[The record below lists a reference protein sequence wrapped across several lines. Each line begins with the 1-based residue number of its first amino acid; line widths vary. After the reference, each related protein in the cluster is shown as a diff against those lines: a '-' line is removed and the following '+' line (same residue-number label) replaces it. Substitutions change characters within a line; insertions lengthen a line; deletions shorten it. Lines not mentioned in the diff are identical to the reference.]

1 MADAQDIVNAV
12 IAKRQ
17 FSTVVPKP
25 TTTSVQPFKYNLKP
39 IPAPSAIK
47 TSGESGRDKGLL
59 GGLISSVG
67 NVIKFPATVMQNIPT
82 IIGKGIQSV
91 PGIAETIF
99 DIGAD
104 VINPNLYTS
113 RSEVDYEKG
122 KALGL
127 TGSDLLAYS
136 MQRTVPLIAPMV
148 SSIPKT
154 GARLAETATL
164 GAYDTVAPG
173 VDYYQALRQGELGN
187 MLIEDVGNVVML
199 GRLSGL
205 GNIGVRAGTALG
217 EAGATR
223 LGSAVSSVGRFTEQ
237 PIASVAR
244 GTGRGLGSK
253 LVSDLVPTITKDS
266 TKFQR
271 LLAGVPAAGQRIATS
286 ETPLRSIYGESIDAR
301 RAWANT
307 KWMELQQKIVDLQKE
322 QRATGINYADQIK
335 QLEDQRNSVL
345 NATGLPK
352 IARAKVDEL
361 SRMGESLRTQIVAT
375 FVRFKDKGAVPE
387 TVEFLREREA
397 GIREQALAAEKLG
410 ETERAANLNAYA
422 DIMKEKADI
431 KATDVDGVLSQP
443 APDWVA
449 PATTLYTTGKI
460 NEILLDIRAGK
471 SIQQILEAITPEEV
485 GPELANMG
493 YGYTELAVRKAIDY
507 ANGQLTPIER
517 IQMDVYQQIQRNWHQ
532 FWWDQSQTRKGYT
545 TETVPYTYAGTFPDP
560 RNILLELENQSERFK
575 TTFTSALDDITVQ
588 FLDQVAPGL
597 AEELKI
603 DLANPK
609 PGIWEKL
616 AEQEPGTPAYDAA
629 YKLVQLGFDELRANP
644 DLARFMQN
652 EMIYPA
658 PMRVAMLDS
667 QRRLKLA
674 LNDDIN
680 TVATGVASLLSTHGD
695 IIPNKLAESIT
706 TALEKAVGPQSQF
719 DLSTFKKLEQNL
731 ASLIKL
737 TSERLLKLQQEEGVL
752 KTRQAGVDTK
762 FNDAINQMAEMQ
774 RIIQAIA
781 ENPQAILGDTPKLA
795 TAKQAE
801 QANLS
806 RIEAIPDEMA
816 QVDIEIKAEVDRQ
829 RTANAYLQQ
838 ELDNAQV
845 SLEQARTRA
854 TETADAEATVRQQLD
869 QEQAYLDAH
878 AQLTAEELAAL
889 QTDFETALRIHD
901 QYASGDKFVSK
912 GTAEAVK
919 RRLVGE
925 ATQRVTIAQG
935 LVDSL
940 MPSRLRRARTMTIG
954 LATDPNAMSFMQE
967 DFRAPFEQAVYQAIG
982 DPKLAKKAYNDF
994 VNTRTVMDD
1003 GVSVDQLSM
1012 ETVRDFASDSDFMA
1026 ELGRAWAEQWQAEKD
1041 LGRVKQRGIESIRK
1055 ELADNSQDNI
1065 DQAIE
1070 ASTVT
1075 QQNLPWIERM
1085 IELEDRAVLAER
1097 TSEVQRLRSQLD
1109 AAKTAAEKAQADL
1122 NKLASQVAKLADQT
1136 RPKVPNELLARR
1148 SKLEKERV
1156 TTQKAVARLAK
1167 AVETATRQ
1175 QEKLLQSRMRG
1186 RLQGIGKLEPETVVV
1201 KMRDA
1206 QGNLVDTTV
1215 PNTRRGQP
1223 VLLKGVADKLT
1234 DQQQQALNETININN
1249 KVAKVREQV
1258 AANEPL
1264 QTEATN
1270 RLAQSDV
1277 NQQTQLT
1284 RPVGPQLLNEPPIYF
1299 PGGATS
1305 AVSERVAIPMTMRS
1319 EGLAPQ
1325 TKASYEKTRQT
1336 GLLAT
1341 SAGQQACK
1349 LNEILG
1355 QFSRNVVVEE
1365 FITSPEFALSV
1376 ADIVGIQKLGDIQTA
1391 AINELQNQPIP
1402 RNTPES
1408 AIQLNRRTGELI
1420 IRQLRERG
1428 YEPVS
1433 PVKFEAPLGE
1443 NAPHSP
1449 LGGLQE
1455 IVGAEV
1461 VDANTIA
1468 MRIGLRDTI
1477 ASRFEPVHGN
1487 TTPSA
1492 ITRVFSKVGKL
1503 TQGWKSVVI
1512 PFSLR
1517 WQVGDL
1523 VGNVMNAWV
1532 RGDIPASE
1540 MVRAMNDV
1548 KNRLTVDGDGI
1559 VRTLKSD
1566 VANQAM
1572 ADPILAALLGAGLE
1586 ARGLRGAELQAIGEG
1601 TLRPAREQISSR
1613 MFPKFRQKAFN
1624 VNATQNLLARGAVAI
1639 TKLEAELASRG
1650 RTLDEIDPVTLLNDK
1665 VLHDAVVKA
1674 VRETNN
1680 TLGAFAEMTPWER
1693 NVLRQVFPFW
1703 SWIKF
1708 INKAAAQLVLD
1719 QPDRVLFYGHIG
1731 SMYTSGDGKDL
1742 MDWLK
1747 DKTPTPFG
1755 FMDFRFLNP
1764 YSDAMIFNRN
1774 PLDAVSQTFTR
1785 PSPVIMTGIDAAN
1798 AVGFYATGKSLIPY
1812 GGMSRPGYLEGRP
1825 GASDRGFG
1833 DLVGELGYMGLNRF
1847 GGPFRNVLTVLPN
1860 EIPVIAP
1867 EGRLIGT
1874 DVAIGTRNRYPQG
1887 SARTQGIYAEPR
1899 LNPTV
1904 ARAGAVLAALGIPA
1918 PIFDTEKAYAQGETQ
1933 AAKDEKA
1940 RLRRIVARL
1949 QSEQ

>member
-1 MADAQDIVNAV
+1 MADAQDIVNSV

-17 FSTVVPKP
+17 FSPVVPKP
-25 TTTSVQPFKYNLKP
+25 TTTSAQPVKYNLKP
-39 IPAPSAIK
+39 IPAASAIK
-47 TSGESGRDKGLL
+47 PSGDKGDGDKGLL
-59 GGLISSVG
+59 GGLVSSVG
-67 NVIKFPATVMQNIPT
+67 NVIKFPATVIQNIPT
-82 IIGKGIQSV
+82 IIGKGVQTVGGFGEALFSV
-91 PGIAETIF
+91 GTNIF
-99 DIGAD
+99 DE
-104 VINPNLYTS
+104 NLYNS

-127 TGSDLLAYS
+127 KGAELIAYS
-136 MQRTVPLIAPMV
+136 LQRSMPLIAPMV
-148 SSIPKT
+148 SSIPAT
-154 GARLAETATL
+154 GARLAETVTL
-164 GAYDTVAPG
+164 GAYDTGAPG
-173 VDYYQALRQGELGN
+173 VDYYQALRKGELGN
-187 MLIEDVGNVVML
+187 MLIEDIGNVVML

-205 GNIGVRAGTALG
+205 GNVGVKAGTAIG

-223 LGSAVSSVGRFTEQ
+223 LGSAVSSVGRFAEQ
-237 PIASVAR
+237 PIGSVAR
-244 GTGRGLGSK
+244 GVGRGLGSK
-253 LVSDLVPTITKDS
+253 LVSDLVPTIAKDS

-307 KWMELQQKIVDLQKE
+307 KWMELQQKIVDLNKE
-322 QRATGINYADQIK
+322 QLATGINYADQIK
-335 QLEDQRNSVL
+335 QLEEQRNSVL

-352 IARAKVDEL
+352 MARSKVDEL
-361 SRMGESLRTQIVAT
+361 SRMGESLRTQIVST
-375 FVRFKDKGAVPE
+375 FVRFKDRGAVPE
-387 TVEFLREREA
+387 TVQELLAQESR
-397 GIREQALAAEKLG
+397 IRNVATKLAKRG
-410 ETERAANLNAYA
+410 ETERAANLTAQA
-422 DIMKEKADI
+422 DIIKDRASI
-431 KATDVDGVLSQP
+431 KATDTDGALSQP

-449 PATTLYTTGKI
+449 PATTLYTTGQVQGI
-460 NEILLDIRAGK
+460 IADLQAGK
-471 SIQQILEAITPEEV
+471 SMQEILQTITPEQI
-485 GPELANMG
+485 GPDLANMG
-493 YGYTELAVRKAIDY
+493 YGYSELAVRKAIDY
-507 ANGQLTPIER
+507 ANGRLTPIER
-517 IQMDVYQQIQRNWHQ
+517 VQMDVYQQIQRNWHQ

-560 RNILLELENQSERFK
+560 RNILRELENQSDRFK
-575 TTFTSALDDITVQ
+575 TAFTSALDDITVQ
-588 FLDQVAPGL
+588 FLEQVAPGL

-603 DLANPK
+603 DLTDPK
-609 PGIWEKL
+609 PGIWQKL

-629 YKLVQLGFDELRANP
+629 YKLVQLAFDDLRANP

-658 PMRVAMLDS
+658 AMRISMLNE
-667 QRRLKLA
+667 QRRLKMA

-680 TVATGVASLLSTHGD
+680 IVATGVASLLSTHGD
-695 IIPNKLAESIT
+695 IIPKKLAESIT
-706 TALEKAVGPQSQF
+706 KALEKAVGPQSQF
-719 DLSTFKKLEQNL
+719 DLDTFNKLQQNL
-731 ASLIKL
+731 ASLIRL
-737 TSERLLKLQQEEGVL
+737 TSERLANLQQEEGVL

-762 FNDAINQMAEMQ
+762 FNDALATMAEMQ
-774 RIIQAIA
+774 RIIQAIT

-795 TAKQAE
+795 AAQQAE

-816 QVDIEIKAEVDRQ
+816 QVDLEIKAEVDRQ

-845 SLEQARTRA
+845 SLDEARTRA

-869 QEQAYLDAH
+869 QEQAYLDAFNK
-878 AQLTAEELAAL
+878 LTEEELAAL
-889 QTDFETALRIHD
+889 QTDFEKALSIHN

-919 RRLVGE
+919 RRLVEE
-925 ATQRVTIAQG
+925 ATQRLSVAQG

-940 MPSRLRRARTMTIG
+940 MPSQLRRARTMTIG

-967 DFRAPFEQAVYQAIG
+967 DFRVPFEQAVYRAIG

-994 VNTRTVMDD
+994 VNTRTVMDE
-1003 GVSVDQLSM
+1003 GRAVDQLNM
-1012 ETVRDFASDSDFMA
+1012 ETGRDFASDSDFMT
-1026 ELGRAWAEQWQAEKD
+1026 ELGRAWAEQWQAEKE
-1041 LGRVKQRGIESIRK
+1041 LGRAKQRSVESIRK
-1055 ELADNSQDNI
+1055 ELAANTQANI

-1085 IELEDRAVLAER
+1085 IDLTDRATLAEATR
-1097 TSEVQRLRSQLD
+1097 AVETLRRDLVKAEQ
-1109 AAKTAAEKAQADL
+1109 AAKKAQADL
-1122 NKLASQVAKLADQT
+1122 NRLATQTAKLAEQT
-1136 RPKVPNELLARR
+1136 RPKVPNELLTRR
-1148 SKLEKERV
+1148 SKLEKEKV

-1175 QEKLLQSRMRG
+1175 QEKLLQSRVRG
-1186 RLQGIGKLEPETVVV
+1186 RLKGVGKLDE
-1201 KMRDA
+1201 
-1206 QGNLVDTTV
+1206 QGN
-1215 PNTRRGQP
+1215 P
-1223 VLLKGVADKLT
+1223 VLNKGVADKLT
-1234 DQQQQALNETININN
+1234 DQQQQALNETVAINN

-1277 NQQTQLT
+1277 NQQAQLG

-1341 SAGQQACK
+1341 SAGQQAGK

-1376 ADIVGIQKLGDIQTA
+1376 ADIVGIQKLADIEKTA
-1391 AINELQNQPIP
+1391 TNELQNQRIL
-1402 RNTPES
+1402 RNTPEF
-1408 AIQLNRRTGELI
+1408 AIQLKRRTGELI
-1420 IRQLRERG
+1420 IRELRDRG

-1433 PVKFEAPLGE
+1433 PIKFEAPLGE

-1461 VDANTIA
+1461 VDANTVA

-1492 ITRVFSKVGKL
+1492 ITRVFGKVGKL
-1503 TQGWKSVVI
+1503 TQGWKSVVL

-1517 WQVGDL
+1517 WQIGDL

-1532 RGDIPASE
+1532 RGDIPATE
-1540 MVRAMNDV
+1540 MVRAMQDV
-1548 KNRLTVDGDGI
+1548 KNRIRVGSDGI

-1566 VANQAM
+1566 VANQTM
-1572 ADPILAALLGAGLE
+1572 ADPVLAALLGAGLE
-1586 ARGLRGAELQAIGEG
+1586 ARGLRGAELRAIGEG

-1650 RTLDEIDPVTLLNDK
+1650 RTLDEIDPITLLNDK
-1665 VLHDAVVKA
+1665 VLHDAVIKA
-1674 VRETNN
+1674 VRETND

-1764 YSDAMIFNRN
+1764 YSDALIFSRN

-1798 AVGFYATGKSLIPY
+1798 AVGFYATGKNLIPY

-1825 GASDRGFG
+1825 GASARGIG
-1833 DLVGELGYMGLNRF
+1833 DLVGEIGYMGLNRF

-1867 EGRLIGT
+1867 EGKLIGT

-1899 LNPTV
+1899 LNPMV
-1904 ARAGAVLAALGIPA
+1904 ARAGAVLASLGIPA

>member
-1 MADAQDIVNAV
+1 MADAQDIVNSV

-17 FSTVVPKP
+17 FNPVAPKP
-25 TTTSVQPFKYNLKP
+25 ITTATQPVKYNLKP
-39 IPAPSAIK
+39 IPAASAIK
-47 TSGESGRDKGLL
+47 PSGDKGGSDKGLL
-59 GGLISSVG
+59 GGLVSSVG
-67 NVIKFPATVMQNIPT
+67 NVIKFPATVIQNIPT
-82 IIGKGIQSV
+82 IIGKGVQTVGGFGEALFSV
-91 PGIAETIF
+91 GTNIF
-99 DIGAD
+99 DE
-104 VINPNLYTS
+104 NLYHS

-127 TGSDLLAYS
+127 TGSE
-136 MQRTVPLIAPMV
+136 LIAFSLQRSMPLV
-148 SSIPKT
+148 APIISSVPKT
-154 GARLAETATL
+154 GARLVEHATFGL
-164 GAYDTVAPG
+164 YDTGAPG

-205 GNIGVRAGTALG
+205 GNVGVKAGTALG

-223 LGSAVSSVGRFTEQ
+223 LGSAVSSAGRFAEQ
-237 PIASVAR
+237 PIGSIAR
-244 GTGRGLGSK
+244 GAGRGLGSK
-253 LVSDLVPTITKDS
+253 AVSNLVPTVNATS

-307 KWMELQQKIVDLQKE
+307 KWMELQQKIVDLQKS
-322 QRATGINYADQIK
+322 QLATGINYADQIK

-352 IARAKVDEL
+352 MARAKVDEL
-361 SRMGESLRTQIVAT
+361 SRMGEGLRTEVVST

-387 TVEFLREREA
+387 TVEYLRNQEA
-397 GIREQALAAEKLG
+397 GVREQALAVEKLG
-410 ETERAANLNAYA
+410 QTERAANLNAHA
-422 DIMKEKADI
+422 DIIKEKADV
-431 KATDVDGVLSQP
+431 KATDTEGVLSQP

-449 PATTLYTTGKI
+449 PATTLYTTGQVEGI
-460 NEILLDIRAGK
+460 IADLRAGK
-471 SIQQILEAITPEEV
+471 SMQQILQSITPEQI

-493 YGYTELAVRKAIDY
+493 YGYSELAVLKAIDY
-507 ANGQLTPIER
+507 ANGRLTPIER

-532 FWWDQSQTRKGYT
+532 FWWDQSQARKGYT

-560 RNILLELENQSERFK
+560 RNILLELDKQSERFK
-575 TTFTSALDDITVQ
+575 TTFTSALDEFAVQ
-588 FLDQVAPGL
+588 FLEQVAPGL

-603 DLANPK
+603 DLTKPK
-609 PGIWEKL
+609 PGIWQKL

-629 YKLVQLGFDELRANP
+629 YKLVQLAFDELRANP

-658 PMRVAMLDS
+658 AMRISMLNE
-667 QRRLKLA
+667 QRRLKMG
-674 LNDDIN
+674 LNEDIN

-695 IIPNKLAESIT
+695 IIPKKLAESIT
-706 TALEKAVGPQSQF
+706 KALEKAVGPQSQF
-719 DLSTFKKLEQNL
+719 DLDTFKKLEQNL
-731 ASLIKL
+731 ASLIRL
-737 TSERLLKLQQEEGVL
+737 TTERLSKLEQEQGVL

-774 RIIQAIA
+774 RIVRAITD
-781 ENPQAILGDTPKLA
+781 NPQAILGDTPKLA
-795 TAKQAE
+795 AATQAE

-816 QVDIEIKAEVDRQ
+816 QVDLEIKAEVDRQ

-869 QEQAYLDAH
+869 QEQAYIDAFLK
-878 AQLTAEELAAL
+878 LTDEELAAL
-889 QTDFETALRIHD
+889 QSPDGILPPPDLAKALSIHN
-901 QYASGDKFVSK
+901 QYATGDKFVSK

-919 RRLVGE
+919 RRLVEE
-925 ATQRVTIAQG
+925 ATQRAYDAQG
-935 LVDSL
+935 VMDLL
-940 MPSRLRRARTMTIG
+940 LPSTMRRARTMTIG

-967 DFRAPFEQAVYQAIG
+967 DFRQPFISAVYQAIG
-982 DPKLAKKAYNDF
+982 DPKLAKQAVKDF
-994 VNTRTVMDD
+994 IETRTEMDN
-1003 GVSVDQLSM
+1003 GSSVDEARMVAESNSGGT
-1012 ETVRDFASDSDFMA
+1012 EIYGREFDSDGAYMV
-1026 ELGRAWAEQWQAEKD
+1026 ELGRAWAEQWQAEKE
-1041 LGRVKQRGIESIRK
+1041 LGRAKQRGVESIRK
-1055 ELADNSQDNI
+1055 ELAADNQANI

-1085 IELEDRAVLAER
+1085 VEFTDREVLAEA
-1097 TSEVQRLRSQLD
+1097 TTAVQRLRSQLD
-1109 AAKTAAEKAQADL
+1109 ATKTAAEKAQADL
-1122 NKLASQVAKLADQT
+1122 NKLAAQVAKLADQT
-1136 RPKVPNELLARR
+1136 RPKVPNELLTRR
-1148 SKLEKERV
+1148 SKLEKEKV

-1175 QEKLLQSRMRG
+1175 QEKLLQSRVRG
-1186 RLQGIGKLEPETVVV
+1186 RLIGIGKLDE
-1201 KMRDA
+1201 
-1206 QGNLVDTTV
+1206 QGN
-1215 PNTRRGQP
+1215 P
-1223 VLLKGVADKLT
+1223 VLNKGVADKLT
-1234 DQQQQALNETININN
+1234 DQQQQALNETVNINK
-1249 KVAKVREQV
+1249 KVAEVREQV
-1258 AANEPL
+1258 AANQPL

-1270 RLAQSDV
+1270 RLAQSDI
-1277 NQQTQLT
+1277 NQQAQLG

-1305 AVSERVAIPMTMRS
+1305 AVQESSLIPMTMRS
-1319 EGLAPQ
+1319 EGVPEQ
-1325 TKASYEKTRQT
+1325 TKAQYEKLRQT
-1336 GLLAT
+1336 GLMAT
-1341 SAGQQACK
+1341 SVGQQAGK

-1365 FITSPEFALSV
+1365 FVSNPEFALPV
-1376 ADIVGIQKLGDIQTA
+1376 ANVIDIERVAQIKEQATR
-1391 AINELQNQPIP
+1391 ELQSQGIP
-1402 RNTPES
+1402 RNTPEFETS
-1408 AIQLNRRTGELI
+1408 LKRRNGELL
-1420 IRQLRERG
+1420 IRELRIHG

-1433 PVKFEAPLGE
+1433 PVRLE
-1443 NAPHSP
+1443 SP
-1449 LGGLQE
+1449 LTENIPHAPFKGLQE

-1468 MRIGLRDTI
+1468 MRIGLRETI
-1477 ASRFEPVHGN
+1477 SSRFEAVHGN
-1487 TTPSA
+1487 TTPSS
-1492 ITRVFSKVGKL
+1492 ITRVFDKVGKL
-1503 TQGWKSVVI
+1503 TQGWKSVVL

-1540 MVRAMNDV
+1540 MVRAMQDV
-1548 KNRLTVDGDGI
+1548 KNRITVGSDGM

-1572 ADPILAALLGAGLE
+1572 ADPVLAALVGAGLE

-1601 TLRPAREQISSR
+1601 TLRPAVVPASSR

-1639 TKLEAELASRG
+1639 TKLEAELTSRG
-1650 RTLDEIDPVTLLNDK
+1650 RTLDEIDPITLLNDK
-1665 VLHDAVVKA
+1665 VLHDAVIKA
-1674 VRETNN
+1674 VRETND

-1719 QPDRVLFYGHIG
+1719 QPDRVLFYGHLG
-1731 SMYTSGDGKDL
+1731 SMYTSGEGKDL

-1764 YSDAMIFNRN
+1764 YSDALIFSRN

-1798 AVGFYATGKSLIPY
+1798 AVGFYATGKNLIPY

-1825 GASDRGFG
+1825 GASARGFG
-1833 DLVGELGYMGLNRF
+1833 DLVGEIGYMGLNRF
-1847 GGPFRNVLTVLPN
+1847 GGPFRNALTVLPN
-1860 EIPVIAP
+1860 EIPLIAP

-1904 ARAGAVLAALGIPA
+1904 ARVGSILASLGIPT

-1940 RLRRIVARL
+1940 RLRRSLARL
-1949 QSEQ
+1949 QSVQ

>member
-1 MADAQDIVNAV
+1 MADAQDIIDAV

-17 FSTVVPKP
+17 FSPVVPKP
-25 TTTSVQPFKYNLKP
+25 TTTSAQPVKYNLKP

-47 TSGESGRDKGLL
+47 RSGQGGGDKGLL

-104 VINPNLYTS
+104 IINPNLYTS

-164 GAYDTVAPG
+164 GAYDTGAPG

-187 MLIEDVGNVVML
+187 MLIEDIGNVVL
-199 GRLSGL
+199 AGRLSGL
-205 GNIGVRAGTALG
+205 GNVGVRAGSALG
-217 EAGATR
+217 EVGATR

-244 GTGRGLGSK
+244 GTGRGLSTAPIAAKFPK
-253 LVSDLVPTITKDS
+253 LAE
-266 TKFQR
+266 
-271 LLAGVPAAGQRIATS
+271 AGGRVAVS
-286 ETPLRSIYGESIDAR
+286 ETPLRGIYGEAVDAR
-301 RAWANT
+301 RVFANT
-307 KWMELQQKIVDLQKE
+307 KWMELQQKIVDLQNE
-322 QRATGINYADQIK
+322 YRATGIDNSEQIK
-335 QLEDQRNSVL
+335 LLEEQRNAVL
-345 NATGLPK
+345 NKTGLPK
-352 IARAKVDEL
+352 MARGKIDQL
-361 SRMGESLRTQIVAT
+361 SRTGEGLRTQIVAT
-375 FVRFKDKGAVPE
+375 FIRFKDRGAIPE
-387 TVEFLREREA
+387 AVDEL
-397 GIREQALAAEKLG
+397 LAQESRVRKAAQTAEKAG
-410 ETERAANLNAYA
+410 ETERAQNLYAQA
-422 DIMKEKADI
+422 DIIKQKADV
-431 KATDVDGVLSQP
+431 KASDTQGVLSQP

-449 PATTLYTTGKI
+449 PATTLYTTGQVNGI
-460 NEILLDIRAGK
+460 IADLRAGK
-471 SIQQILEAITPEEV
+471 SIQEILQAITPEQV
-485 GPELANMG
+485 GPELADMG
-493 YGYTELAVRKAIDY
+493 YGYSELAVLKAIDY
-507 ANGQLTPIER
+507 AEGRLTPIER
-517 IQMDVYQQIQRNWHQ
+517 IQMDVYQQIQRNWNQ
-532 FWWDQSQTRKGYT
+532 FWWDQSQARTGYT
-545 TETVPYTYAGTFPDP
+545 TETVPYTYAGTTPDP
-560 RNILLELENQSERFK
+560 RNILLELAKPTYTGRFK
-575 TTFTSALDDITVQ
+575 SNFFGALDEIAIQ
-588 FLDQVAPGL
+588 YLEQVAPGL
-597 AEELKI
+597 AAELKI
-603 DLANPK
+603 DLADPK
-609 PGIWEKL
+609 PGIWQKL
-616 AEQEPGTPAYDAA
+616 AEEAVGTPAYDAA

-658 PMRVAMLDS
+658 AMRVSMLNE

-674 LNDDIN
+674 LNNDIGF
-680 TVATGVASLLSTHGD
+680 VAERLQSLLSTHSD
-695 IIPNKLAESIT
+695 IIPKNFLDAIT
-706 TALEKAVGPQSQF
+706 KALEKASDPQGQF
-719 DLSTFKKLEQNL
+719 DLSTFKRLERNL

-737 TSERLLKLQQEEGVL
+737 TTERLTKLQEEQGVL
-752 KTRQAGVDTK
+752 ATRQAGVDMK
-762 FNDAINQMAEMQ
+762 LIDAINQMAEMQ
-774 RIIQAIA
+774 RIVIAIT

-816 QVDIEIKAEVDRQ
+816 QVDAEIKAEIDRQ

-838 ELDNAQV
+838 ELDNTRV
-845 SLEQARTRA
+845 SLDEARTRA

-878 AQLTAEELAAL
+878 GKLTAEEIAAL
-889 QTDFETALRIHD
+889 QTDFETALRIHG

-912 GTAEAVK
+912 SQAQGVK
-919 RRLVGE
+919 NRLVQE
-925 ATQRVTIAQG
+925 AKERLTIAQG

-940 MPSRLRRARTMTIG
+940 MPSRLRRSRTMTIG

-967 DFRAPFEQAVYQAIG
+967 DFRAPFESAVYQAIG

-994 VNTRTVMDD
+994 VDIRTVMDE
-1003 GVSVDQLSM
+1003 GVAVDQLNM
-1012 ETVRDFASDSDFMA
+1012 ETGRDFASDSDFMA
-1026 ELGRAWAEQWQAEKD
+1026 ELGRAWAEQWMAEKD
-1041 LGRVKQRGIESIRK
+1041 LGRAKQKGVEAIRK
-1055 ELADNSQDNI
+1055 ELADSNQANI

-1258 AANEPL
+1258 ATNQPL

-1270 RLAQSDV
+1270 VLAQSDI
-1277 NQQTQLT
+1277 NQQAQLN
-1284 RPVGPQLLNEPPIYF
+1284 RPVGPQLLTEPPIYF
-1299 PGGATS
+1299 PGGTTS
-1305 AVSERVAIPMTMRS
+1305 AAAERVAIPMTMRS

-1325 TKASYEKTRQT
+1325 VKAQYENTKQT
-1336 GLLAT
+1336 GLTAT
-1341 SAGQQACK
+1341 SVGQQAGK
-1349 LNEILG
+1349 LNEVMG

-1365 FITSPEFALSV
+1365 FITSPEFALPTSNV
-1376 ADIVGIQKLGDIQTA
+1376 VGIQRVLDLQQT
-1391 AINELQNQPIP
+1391 AINELQNQGIP
-1402 RNTPES
+1402 RNTPQFET
-1408 AIQLNRRTGELI
+1408 ALKRRTGELL
-1420 IRQLRERG
+1420 IRELRLRG

-1433 PVKFEAPLGE
+1433 PVKFDPEVPS
-1443 NAPHSP
+1443 HSP
-1449 LGGLQE
+1449 VGGLQE
-1455 IVGAEV
+1455 IVGAET

-1492 ITRVFSKVGKL
+1492 VTRVFDKVGKL
-1503 TQGWKSVVI
+1503 TQGWKSVVL

-1523 VGNVMNAWV
+1523 VGNIMNAWI
-1532 RGDIPASE
+1532 RGDIPANE
-1540 MVRAMNDV
+1540 MVRAMQDV
-1548 KNRLTVDGDGI
+1548 KNRITVDGDGI

-1566 VANQAM
+1566 VADQTM
-1572 ADPILAALLGAGLE
+1572 ADPVLAALVGAGLE
-1586 ARGLRGAELQAIGEG
+1586 ARGLRGAELKAISEG
-1601 TLRPAREQISSR
+1601 TLRPVGERISSR

-1624 VNATQNLLARGAVAI
+1624 VNATQNLIARAAVAI
-1639 TKLEAELASRG
+1639 TKLEAELASKG
-1650 RTLDEIDPVTLLNDK
+1650 RTLDEIDPITLLNDK
-1665 VLHDAVVKA
+1665 VLNDAVVKA
-1674 VRETNN
+1674 VQETNS

-1708 INKAAAQLVLD
+1708 INKAAAQLVID

-1764 YSDAMIFNRN
+1764 YSDAMIFSRN
-1774 PLDAVSQTFTR
+1774 PIEALSQTFTR

-1798 AVGFYATGKSLIPY
+1798 ALGFYTTGKNLIPY

-1825 GASDRGFG
+1825 GASARGVG
-1833 DLVGELGYMGLNRF
+1833 DLAGELGYMALNRF

-1899 LNPTV
+1899 LNPTL
-1904 ARAGAVLAALGIPA
+1904 ARVGAILASLGIPA
-1918 PIFDTEKAYAQGETQ
+1918 PMFDTEKAYAQGETQ

-1940 RLRRIVARL
+1940 RLRRVVARL
-1949 QSEQ
+1949 QSVQ

>member
-1 MADAQDIVNAV
+1 MADAQDIVNSV

-17 FSTVVPKP
+17 FNPVTTKP
-25 TTTSVQPFKYNLKP
+25 TAIAPVKYNLKP
-39 IPAPSAIK
+39 IQAPSATK
-47 TSGESGRDKGLL
+47 TSGEDKDDKGLL
-59 GGLISSVG
+59 GGLFSSAM
-67 NVIKFPATVMQNIPT
+67 NVVKFPATVIQNIPT
-82 IIGKGIQSV
+82 IIGKGVQTVGGVGEALFSIGTNV
-91 PGIAETIF
+91 F
-99 DIGAD
+99 DE
-104 VINPNLYTS
+104 NLYHS

-127 TGSDLLAYS
+127 TGSE
-136 MQRTVPLIAPMV
+136 LIAFSLQRSMPLV
-148 SSIPKT
+148 APIISSVPKT

-164 GAYDTVAPG
+164 GMYDTGAPG
-173 VDYYQALRQGELGN
+173 FDYYQALRQGELGN
-187 MLIEDVGNVVML
+187 MLIEDVGNVVL
-199 GRLSGL
+199 AGRLSGL
-205 GNIGVRAGTALG
+205 GNVGVKAGTAISK
-217 EAGATR
+217 AGAPR
-223 LGSAVSSVGRFTEQ
+223 LGSAVSGAGLFAEQ
-237 PIASVAR
+237 PIGSVAR
-244 GTGRGLGSK
+244 GAGRGLGSK
-253 LVSDLVPTITKDS
+253 VVSNLVPTVNATS

-307 KWMELQQKIVDLQKE
+307 KWMELQQKIVDLNKE
-322 QRATGINYADQIK
+322 QLATGINYADQIK
-335 QLEDQRNSVL
+335 QLEEQRNSVL

-352 IARAKVDEL
+352 MARSKVDEL
-361 SRMGESLRTQIVAT
+361 SRMGESLRTQIVST
-375 FVRFKDKGAVPE
+375 FVRFKDRGAVPE
-387 TVEFLREREA
+387 TVQELLAQESR
-397 GIREQALAAEKLG
+397 IRNVATKLAKQG
-410 ETERAANLNAYA
+410 ETERAANLTAQA
-422 DIMKEKADI
+422 DIIKDRASI
-431 KATDVDGVLSQP
+431 KATDTDGALSQP

-449 PATTLYTTGKI
+449 PATTLYTTGQVQGI
-460 NEILLDIRAGK
+460 IADLQAGK
-471 SIQQILEAITPEEV
+471 SMQEILQTITPEQI

-493 YGYTELAVRKAIDY
+493 YGYSELAVLKAIDY
-507 ANGQLTPIER
+507 ANGRLTPIER
-517 IQMDVYQQIQRNWHQ
+517 VQMDVYQQIQRNWHQ

-560 RNILLELENQSERFK
+560 RNILLELENQGERFK
-575 TTFTSALDDITVQ
+575 TTFTSALDEFAVQ
-588 FLDQVAPGL
+588 FLEQVAPGL

-629 YKLVQLGFDELRANP
+629 YKLVQLAFDDLRANP

-658 PMRVAMLDS
+658 AMRISMLNE
-667 QRRLKLA
+667 QRRLKMA

-680 TVATGVASLLSTHGD
+680 IVATGVASLLSTHGD
-695 IIPNKLAESIT
+695 IIPKKLAESIT
-706 TALEKAVGPQSQF
+706 KALEKAVGPQSQF

-737 TSERLLKLQQEEGVL
+737 TSERLAKLQEEQGVL

-774 RIIQAIA
+774 RIVRAITD
-781 ENPQAILGDTPKLA
+781 NPQAILGDTPKLA
-795 TAKQAE
+795 AATQAE

-816 QVDIEIKAEVDRQ
+816 QVDLEIKAEVDRQ

-869 QEQAYLDAH
+869 QEQAYIDAFLK
-878 AQLTAEELAAL
+878 LTDEELAAL
-889 QTDFETALRIHD
+889 QSPDGILPPPDLAKALSIHN
-901 QYASGDKFVSK
+901 QYATGDKFVSK

-919 RRLVGE
+919 RRLVEE
-925 ATQRVTIAQG
+925 ATQRSYDAQG
-935 LVDSL
+935 VMDLL
-940 MPSRLRRARTMTIG
+940 LPSTMRRARTMTIG

-967 DFRAPFEQAVYQAIG
+967 DFRQPFEQAVYQAIG
-982 DPKLAKKAYNDF
+982 DPKLAKKAVKDF
-994 VNTRTVMDD
+994 VDSRTAMDDD
-1003 GVSVDQLSM
+1003 GVSVDQARMVAESNSGGTDLQGR
-1012 ETVRDFASDSDFMA
+1012 EFDSDSAYME

-1041 LGRVKQRGIESIRK
+1041 LGRAKQRGVEAIRK
-1055 ELADNSQDNI
+1055 ELADNSQASI

-1085 IELEDRAVLAER
+1085 VEFTDREVLAEA
-1097 TSEVQRLRSQLD
+1097 TTDVQRLRIRLD

-1122 NKLASQVAKLADQT
+1122 NKLAAKVAKLADQT
-1136 RPKVPNELLARR
+1136 RPKVPNELLSRR
-1148 SKLEKERV
+1148 VKLEKEVV

-1175 QEKLLQSRMRG
+1175 QEKLLQSRVRG
-1186 RLQGIGKLEPETVVV
+1186 RLIGIGKLDE
-1201 KMRDA
+1201 
-1206 QGNLVDTTV
+1206 QGN
-1215 PNTRRGQP
+1215 P
-1223 VLLKGVADKLT
+1223 VLNKGVADKLT
-1234 DQQQQALNETININN
+1234 DQQQQALNETVNINK
-1249 KVAKVREQV
+1249 KVAEVREQV

-1270 RLAQSDV
+1270 RLAQSDI
-1277 NQQTQLT
+1277 NQQAQLG

-1341 SAGQQACK
+1341 SAGQQAGK

-1376 ADIVGIQKLGDIQTA
+1376 ADIVGIQKLADIEKTA
-1391 AINELQNQPIP
+1391 TNELQNQRIL
-1402 RNTPES
+1402 RNTPEF
-1408 AIQLNRRTGELI
+1408 AIQLKRRTGELI
-1420 IRQLRERG
+1420 IRELRDRG

-1443 NAPHSP
+1443 NVPHSP

-1461 VDANTIA
+1461 VDANTVA

-1492 ITRVFSKVGKL
+1492 ITRVFGKVGKL
-1503 TQGWKSVVI
+1503 TQGWKSVVL

-1517 WQVGDL
+1517 WQIGDL

-1532 RGDIPASE
+1532 RGDIPATE
-1540 MVRAMNDV
+1540 MVRAMQDV
-1548 KNRLTVDGDGI
+1548 KNRISVGSDGI

-1566 VANQAM
+1566 VANQTM
-1572 ADPILAALLGAGLE
+1572 ADPVLAALLGAGLE

-1601 TLRPAREQISSR
+1601 TLRPAVVPASSR

-1650 RTLDEIDPVTLLNDK
+1650 RTLDEIDPITLLNDK
-1665 VLHDAVVKA
+1665 VLHDAVIKA
-1674 VRETNN
+1674 VRETND

-1764 YSDAMIFNRN
+1764 YSDAMIFSRN
-1774 PLDAVSQTFTR
+1774 PFDAVSQTFTR

-1798 AVGFYATGKSLIPY
+1798 AVGFYATGKNLIPY

-1825 GASDRGFG
+1825 GASARGIG

-1847 GGPFRNVLTVLPN
+1847 GGPFRNVLTAFPN
-1860 EIPVIAP
+1860 TIPVIAP
-1867 EGRLIGT
+1867 EGRFIGT
-1874 DVAIGTRNRYPQG
+1874 DVAIGPVNRYPQG
-1887 SARTQGIYAEPR
+1887 SARTQGIYAERR
-1899 LNPTV
+1899 LNPMV
-1904 ARAGAVLAALGIPA
+1904 ARAGAILAGLGIPA

-1940 RLRRIVARL
+1940 RLRRVIARL